1 MAKNTPIKF
10 TEEELKQL
18 KDLQTKVD
26 AIIISLGQI
35 SLQRTQLDKLEESTK
50 DEFSMLKQQ
59 ETALGES
66 FSKKYGVG
74 TLDIN
79 SGEFIPKS

>member
-35 SLQRTQLDKLEESTK
+35 SLQRVYPTEL
-50 DEFSMLKQQ
+50 
-59 ETALGES
+59 ALI
-66 FSKKYGVG
+66 F
-74 TLDIN
+74 
-79 SGEFIPKS
+79 F